1 MTICSIQ
8 HIIDSEFE
16 LRAKQGSDISRVMY
30 FFFVGQ
36 KAVLTNGFVKKS
48 QKTPK
53 SEIEL
58 AKKYKQDYMERESG
72 GDIDE

>member
-1 MTICSIQ
+1 MY
-8 HIIDSEFE
+8 SEFE
-16 LRAKQGSDISRVMY
+16 LRANQGSDISRVMY

-36 KAVLTNGFVKKS
+36 KAVLTTGFVKKS